1 MNPSAITGTP
11 LDYGIIVLYLV
22 GILIFGS
29 IFRRWSR
36 TTKEFFMASQRFP
49 WWLIAIS
56 CISVVVGSY
65 SFMKYSAAG
74 YSYGLSSTMTY
85 TNDWF
90 LAPVFV
96 LGWLPI
102 IYFSRVTSIPE
113 YFERRFN
120 RPVRVAAL
128 FIMLIYMLGYIG
140 FNFYTLGIAVQALLG
155 KGFLGIFGINFA
167 ALNMGAG
174 HEFYQSLGGTVLGWS
189 LVAALITG
197 LYCAFGGQTAVIMTD
212 LIQATLIFLAGMV
225 ILFLGVHYLGGWE
238 ALWQGLPPGHRLPFS
253 GFNSPEKFPF
263 VGIFWQ
269 DLFGSS
275 LATYFINQGMIM
287 RFMSVKS
294 VKEGRKAVYFVI
306 LLMMPLAGIAV
317 ASAGWVGRAMRT
329 YGMIPA
335 DVDPDKIFVIVSA
348 IICKPGMLGLVMA
361 ALIAAMM
368 SKVNALIN
376 GSAAIFVN
384 DIYQPFLA
392 PQRTDKH
399 YLRTAQIASMMVA
412 VVGIML
418 VPIYLQKHSIYLAH
432 ATFQAATTPPLIVA
446 VLLAIFWKRYTPA
459 AALATL
465 VAGAVAMAVSLV
477 WPSVIQPF
485 AVIHGVGAGSG
496 YDYMRAM
503 YGMIVC
509 TVIGVAVTF
518 FTKPKP
524 ESEIV
529 GLTVSTIP
537 QGKRL
542 YKGREL
548 NDRESGDTILVKL
561 VADESAGDK
570 AILHA
575 DELGRMKART
585 GDFLY
590 VADRHW
596 WWGGLRSLHV
606 TAGEATAKSGVLF
619 LSPAQ
624 IEEGKLHAGEMV
636 KVEKIL

>member
-1 MNPSAITGTP
+1 MHPSAGAGTP
-11 LDYGIIVLYLV
+11 LDYGIIVVYLV
-22 GILIFGS
+22 GILAFGS
-29 IFRRWSR
+29 IFHRWSR
-36 TTKEFFMASQRFP
+36 TTKEFFLAGQRFS

-65 SFMKYSAAG
+65 SFIKYSMAG

-120 RPVRVAAL
+120 RPTRVAAL
-128 FIMLIYMLGYIG
+128 VVMLIYMLGYIG
-140 FNFYTLGIAVQALLG
+140 VNFYTLGIAIQALLG
-155 KGFLGIFGINFA
+155 KGILGIFGINFSSSA
-167 ALNMGAG
+167 AS
-174 HEFYQSLGGTVLGWS
+174 HDFYQTLGGTILGWS
-189 LVAALITG
+189 LVVALVTG
-197 LYCAFGGQTAVIMTD
+197 LYCTFGGQTAVIMTD
-212 LIQATLIFLAGMV
+212 LIQAALVFLGGLV
-225 ILFLGVHYLGGWE
+225 ILFLGVHYVGGWH
-238 ALWQGLPPGHRLPFS
+238 AFWQGLPPGHRLPFS
-253 GFNSPEKFPF
+253 GFSTPEKFPF
-263 VGIFWQ
+263 VGVFWQ
-269 DLFGSS
+269 DLFSSS
-275 LATYFINQGMIM
+275 LATYLINQGMIM
-287 RFMSVKS
+287 RFMSAKS
-294 VKEGRKAVYFVI
+294 VKEGRKAIYVVI
-306 LLMMPLAGIAV
+306 LLMMPIAGIAV

-335 DVDPDKIFVIVSA
+335 DVEPDQIFVIVSA
-348 IICKPGMLGLVMA
+348 IICKPGVLGLVMA

-368 SKVNALIN
+368 SKVNAMIN
-376 GSAAIFVN
+376 GCAALFVN

-392 PQRTDKH
+392 PHRPDKH
-399 YLRTAQIASMMVA
+399 YLRTARISSLAVSIIGVA
-412 VVGIML
+412 L
-418 VPIYLQKHSIYLAH
+418 VPIYVQKHSIYLAH
-432 ATFQAATTPPLIVA
+432 AAFQAATTPPLIVA
-446 VLLAIFWKRYTPA
+446 VLLAILWKRYTPA

-465 VAGAVAMAVSLV
+465 VAGAVAMAVSLA
-477 WPSVIQPF
+477 WPVLIQPF
-485 AVIHGVGAGSG
+485 AVIHGMEAGAG

-509 TVIGVAVTF
+509 LIIGVAVTF

-529 GLTVSTIP
+529 GLTVSTIR

-542 YKGREL
+542 YKGSEL
-548 NDRESGDTILVKL
+548 NDRETGETILVKME
-561 VADESAGDK
+561 ADESAGDK
-570 AILHA
+570 AILHPDDLA
-575 DELGRMKART
+575 RMKART

-590 VADRHW
+590 VAHRHW

-606 TAGEATAKSGVLF
+606 TAGEPKAKSGTLL

-624 IEEGKLHAGEMV
+624 IEEGKLRAGDLV
-636 KVEKIL
+636 KVEKVL